1 MKKDQGNIIT
11 SHLDPWSR
19 LRSATTARIGLGR
32 SGNAIPLKAVLEF
45 QHAHASARDAVHKPL
60 DVDAL
65 ASELAPLELLRVR
78 SEAPDRRTYLTR
90 PDLGRKLSDETAG
103 ELDKAGR
110 QYDIAFVIGDGL
122 SATAVQM
129 HAAPLVHACL
139 KRLSSFKVAP
149 VVVATQARVAL
160 GDDVGERLDA
170 RLVAMLIGER
180 PGLSVAESL
189 GVYLTF
195 GPRRGR
201 RDHERNC
208 ISNIHGKGGLSYD
221 QAASKLVW
229 LANAALRLGLTG
241 VNLKDDMGSGD
252 AIDNDATSQLEVA
265 AGR

>member
-1 MKKDQGNIIT
+1 MKKDESNIIT
-11 SHLDPWSR
+11 PSLDPWSR
-19 LRSATTARIGLGR
+19 LRAATTARIGLGR
-32 SGNAIPLKAVLEF
+32 SGNAIPVKSVLEF

-60 DVDAL
+60 DVGAL
-65 ASELAPLELLRVR
+65 KSELAPLQVLRVA

-90 PDLGRKLSDETAG
+90 PDLGRQLSDETAS

-110 QYDIAFVIGDGL
+110 PYDIAFVIGDGL

-139 KRLSSFKVAP
+139 ERLSGFKVAP

-208 ISNIHGKGGLSYD
+208 ISNIHGKGGLTYE
-221 QAASKLVW
+221 QAAAKLVW
-229 LANAALRLGLTG
+229 LANAALSLGLTG

-252 AIDNDATSQLEVA
+252 TIDSDATSKLEA
-265 AGR
+265 IAGR

>member
-1 MKKDQGNIIT
+1 MNNDKINIMQR
-11 SHLDPWSR
+11 HLDPWSR
-19 LRSATTARIGLGR
+19 LRAATTARVGLGR

-60 DVDAL
+60 DAGAL
-65 ASELAPLELLRVR
+65 ASELAPLQVLRVK
-78 SEAPDRRTYLTR
+78 SAAPDRRTYLTR
-90 PDLGRKLSDETAG
+90 PDLGRKLSQETTGALDPAG
-103 ELDKAGR
+103 E
-110 QYDIAFVIGDGL
+110 QFDIAFVIGDGL
-122 SATAVQM
+122 SATAVQI
-129 HAAPLVHACL
+129 HGAPLVNACL
-139 KRLSSFKVAP
+139 ERLSGFKIAP

-160 GDDVGERLDA
+160 GDDVGERLNA

-208 ISNIHGKGGLSYD
+208 ISNIHGKGGLSYE
-221 QAASKLVW
+221 QAASKLAW

-241 VNLKDDMGSGD
+241 VNLKDDMGSGETMD
-252 AIDNDATSQLEVA
+252 DATRKLKAVID
-265 AGR
+265 R